1 MSRPTR
7 MFEIIQLLR
16 TAKTPVTAE
25 EIGNALEVSK
35 RTAYRDIAALQS
47 MRIPID
53 GEAGIGYIMRPGFDL
68 PPLAFDSDEV
78 EAIVVGLA
86 LLTRTGD
93 SGLQRAAKRVA
104 SKIGD
109 SLPDQADSNFAN
121 DALHVSSWNSIPE
134 TTINISLLRHAIR
147 DEEKLSLSYSNAK
160 KQSTERIILPLAI
173 IYYIDVIVLTAWC
186 ELREDFRHFR
196 VDRLSK
202 CDLTGRFF
210 SGEGNQLRDSW
221 SRQHSLPFD

>member
-16 TAKTPVTAE
+16 SAKNPVTAQ

-68 PPLAFDSDEV
+68 PPLAFDSDEI
-78 EAIVVGLA
+78 EAIIVGLA

-93 SGLQRAAKRVA
+93 TGLQRAAKRVA
-104 SKIGD
+104 GKISD
-109 SLPDQADSNFAN
+109 SLPDQAKSDFDNE
-121 DALHVSSWNSIPE
+121 ALHVSSWNSIPDAA
-134 TTINISLLRHAIR
+134 TDIGQLRRAIR
-147 DEEKLSLSYSNAK
+147 NEEKLQLTYTNANNQCTK
-160 KQSTERIILPLAI
+160 RIILPLAI
-173 IYYIDVIVLTAWC
+173 IYYIDAIVLNAWC
-186 ELREDFRHFR
+186 ESRADFRHFR
-196 VDRLSK
+196 IDRLSK
-202 CDLTGRFF
+202 CELTDSFF
-210 SGEGNQLRDSW
+210 SGEGNRLRDSW
-221 SRQHSLPFD
+221 SKQHSLPYE

>member
-1 MSRPTR
+1 M
-7 MFEIIQLLR
+7 
-16 TAKTPVTAE
+16 
-25 EIGNALEVSK
+25 LEVSK

-78 EAIVVGLA
+78 EAVIVGLA

-109 SLPDQADSNFAN
+109 SLPDQEKSGFNKE
-121 DALHVSSWNSIPE
+121 ALHVSSWNSIPD
-134 TTINISLLRHAIR
+134 TAIDISRLRRAIR
-147 DEEKLSLSYSNAK
+147 DEEKLSVSYANANDER
-160 KQSTERIILPLAI
+160 TERTILPLAV
-173 IYYIDVIVLTAWC
+173 IYYIDVVVLTAWC

-196 VDRLSK
+196 VDRLSN
-202 CDLTGRFF
+202 CELTGHFF

-221 SRQHSLPFD
+221 SKQHSLSFS

>member
-16 TAKTPVTAE
+16 TAKQPITAQ
-25 EIGNALEVSK
+25 EIGNMLEVSK
-35 RTAYRDIAALQS
+35 RTAYRDISALQS

-78 EAIVVGLA
+78 EAIIVGLA

-93 SGLQRAAKRVA
+93 TGLQRAAKRVA

-109 SLPDQADSNFAN
+109 SLPDQANSGFNKE
-121 DALHVSSWNSIPE
+121 ALHVSSWNSIPD
-134 TTINISLLRHAIR
+134 TAINISKLRQAIR
-147 DEEKLSLSYSNAK
+147 NEEKLRLNYTNANNERS
-160 KQSTERIILPLAI
+160 QRIILPLAV

-186 ELREDFRHFR
+186 ELRTDFRHFR
-196 VDRLSK
+196 IDRLSK
-202 CDLTGRFF
+202 CELTGSFF

-221 SRQHSLPFD
+221 SKQHSLPFD